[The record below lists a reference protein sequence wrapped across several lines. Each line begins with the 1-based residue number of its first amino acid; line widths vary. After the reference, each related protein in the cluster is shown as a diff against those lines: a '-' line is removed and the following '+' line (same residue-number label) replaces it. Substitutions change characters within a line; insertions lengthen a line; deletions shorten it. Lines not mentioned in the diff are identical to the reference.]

1 MSRQHAS
8 DCKENGN
15 SLTCCVSPWPSPDE
29 TVEELRAL
37 KESIE
42 VQERLR
48 HSIDAALAWH
58 GQADDGLC
66 AECGATWEGGCQS
79 PTVKALK
86 GEA

>member
-48 HSIDAALAWH
+48 HSIEAALALHIRHKWET
-58 GQADDGLC
+58 
-66 AECGATWEGGCQS
+66 AEWCKACNVRWPG